1 MVDHPMNFTVFLVV
15 TNSYQLMPDGDVRTP
30 KEAMR
35 VGLLYVLKGICASKT
50 VG

>member
-1 MVDHPMNFTVFLVV
+1 MKFTVFLVV
-15 TNSYQLMPDGDVRTP
+15 TTSYQLMQDGDVRTP

-35 VGLLYVLKGICASKT
+35 LGLLYVLKAIFTTKT